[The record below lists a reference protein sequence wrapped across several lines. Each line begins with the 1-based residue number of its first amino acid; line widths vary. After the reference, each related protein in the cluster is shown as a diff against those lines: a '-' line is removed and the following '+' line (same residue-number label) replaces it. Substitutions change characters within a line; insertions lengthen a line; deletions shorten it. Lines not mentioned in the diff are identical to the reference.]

1 MVEHQGQ
8 LRLCEVSDGVPVAG
22 ASVSSLAD
30 LFRGY
35 SGYVASIA
43 FRILGRDGDVDDV
56 VQDVFIDAMGGL
68 AGLRDPG
75 AVKGWLRTVTV
86 RCASRRLRRRRL
98 MGYIGLDEAVDYQK
112 SLSGAIT
119 GEQRVMLGKVYG
131 ILDRMAVKERVAW
144 TLRYMEEESLEDVA
158 RLCDCSLATAKRRIS
173 AAQSGIERGFNH
185 ENG

>member
-1 MVEHQGQ
+1 MVERQGQ
-8 LRLCEVSDGVPVAG
+8 LKLCGVEGGVPVDG
-22 ASVSSLAD
+22 APVSDLAD

-43 FRILGRDGDVDDV
+43 FRMLGRDGDVDDV
-56 VQDVFIDAMGGL
+56 VQDVFIDAMSGV

-86 RCASRRLRRRRL
+86 RCAGRRLRRRRML
-98 MGYIGLDEAVDYQK
+98 GYIGLDEAVDYQK
-112 SLSGAIT
+112 SLSGAMT
-119 GEQRVMLGKVYG
+119 GEQRVMLGRVYEL
-131 ILDRMAVKERVAW
+131 LDQMPVKERVAW

-173 AAQSGIERGFNH
+173 AAQSGIERGLSH